1 MSKYTDFFEELI
13 IEVPYSLAV
22 ELKDLPKEE
31 WAETTQQWFQDT
43 LYVVSSEPL
52 DDQPLSE
59 LWELLLSEIDWEVV
73 VKLITKIKI
82 NKAIKE
88 VEE

>member
-1 MSKYTDFFEELI
+1 MSQYTDFFEELI
-13 IEVPYSLAV
+13 TDVPYSLAV
-22 ELKDLPKEE
+22 ELKDLPKSE
-31 WAETTQQWFQDT
+31 WAETTQQWFQDK
-43 LYVVSSEPL
+43 LYVASYEPL